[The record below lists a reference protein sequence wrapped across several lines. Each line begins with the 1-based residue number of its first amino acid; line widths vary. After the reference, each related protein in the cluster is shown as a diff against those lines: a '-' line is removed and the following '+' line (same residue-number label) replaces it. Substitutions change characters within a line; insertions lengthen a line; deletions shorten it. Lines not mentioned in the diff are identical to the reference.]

1 LETGRERVAP
11 ALIQSIRP
19 RELPLR
25 EPVGRLVTGL
35 RFAAGHDGD
44 IDLLL
49 TDVVMPELN
58 GPQLAARLTG
68 VRAGIKVL
76 FISGYTDLALL
87 HHGLIAEHV
96 DLLQKPF
103 LPEHL
108 VKKVDEM
115 LQS

>member
-1 LETGRERVAP
+1 V
-11 ALIQSIRP
+11 
-19 RELPLR
+19 
-25 EPVGRLVTGL
+25 LVL
-35 RFAAGHDGD
+35 RFSAGHAGD
-44 IDLLL
+44 IDLPL
-49 TDVVMPELN
+49 TDVVMPQLN
-58 GPQLAARLTG
+58 GPQLAAQLTG

-108 VKKVDEM
+108 VRKVDEM
-115 LQS
+115 LQN